1 MDQLLKGMNHK
12 QTPSIDVHTQRNPPD
27 FGLAVFLVRDCDG
40 QRIKEYPRRDL
51 RVHSVLGGIQLRLCG
66 LLPEFIA
73 KIRHAPQSSSLKR
86 AIRFR
91 YPKLRI

>member
-12 QTPSIDVHTQRNPPD
+12 QAPSIDVNPQRNPPG

-40 QRIKEYPRRDL
+40 QRIKEYLRRNL
-51 RVHSVLGGIQLRLCG
+51 KVHSVFGGVQLRLCG
-66 LLPEFIA
+66 ILLEFIE
-73 KIRHAPQSSSLKR
+73 KIRHALQSFSLKR